1 MTPLDSVG
9 DNRALVS
16 EPHTDDGPSPSLVGT
31 LVAQRYQVEALLGS
45 GGMGAVYRARHVH
58 MQKVVALKVLHRE
71 TSERP
76 EVVSRFEREAI
87 AAGRIDHPNVAAATD
102 FGRLGDGS
110 FYLVLEYVAGQS
122 LGSLLEEE
130 GALPLPRAL
139 AIAEQIAAALAAAH
153 RAEIVHRDLKPD
165 NVMLLD
171 PATRSTRPEAD
182 IVKVLDFGLAKLE
195 RKDADATQLTMIG
208 AIYGTPQY
216 MSPEQAGG
224 GEVDAR
230 ADLYALGLILYEM
243 LAGKPPFAAEQLM
256 PLLIKQMTEEPPP
269 LPADVPRP
277 VRKVVMKLLEK
288 KPEDRFQSA
297 EELLVAL
304 RELGKAAA
312 TPDSGRARL
321 PSVTSLP
328 MVPQVVDKL
337 DELSS
342 SARQA
347 SRPAVDF
354 LLRELRKPIEIGG
367 RVAPRWLPLSA
378 LVVVLGVVVTIVAVR
393 GGEPST
399 GSLQGA
405 SGTASGATGDDEDDP
420 PPRRKPVQLDPAL
433 RQVLE
438 AAKNGSDTAL
448 YALQQRTDAERSVD
462 EWLALS
468 QALLMRKQVQAGLDA
483 FAGAIAGDELARE
496 EKALL
501 GALRHLADDEA
512 HADAIL
518 QFVAKHLGPI
528 AGDFL
533 FDVWSKTSAKTH
545 ATTRAFELLGTRG
558 VQKQMSDAL
567 RIALDLRAAE
577 KCEQYAKLLPR
588 VEQVGDERTLTPLRE
603 LRKERGCGESG
614 RDDCYPCL
622 RKDKALDAAYTQAA
636 LRKAPQFPLLRRW
649 RWKG

>member
-1 MTPLDSVG
+1 M
-9 DNRALVS
+9 S
-16 EPHTDDGPSPSLVGT
+16 EPDTDADRAPPLVGT
-31 LVAQRYQVEALLGS
+31 VVAQRYQVETLLGA

-58 MQKVVALKVLHRE
+58 MQKTVALKVLHRE

-110 FYLVLEYVAGQS
+110 FYLVLEYVAGKS
-122 LGSLLEEE
+122 LGTLLEEQ

-139 AIAEQIAAALAAAH
+139 GITEQIVAALAAAH

-171 PATRSTRPEAD
+171 PGARNSLSDAD

-224 GEVDAR
+224 MEVDAR
-230 ADLYALGLILYEM
+230 ADLYAVGLMLYEM
-243 LAGKPPFAAEQLM
+243 LAGKPPFASEQLM

-269 LPADVPRP
+269 LPSEVPRP

-288 KPEDRFQSA
+288 KPEDRYQTA
-297 EELLVAL
+297 EELLAVL
-304 RELGKAAA
+304 RELSQAA
-312 TPDSGRARL
+312 TLPEGPRTRL
-321 PSVTSLP
+321 PSMTSLP
-328 MVPQVVDKL
+328 MMPQVVDKL
-337 DELSS
+337 DELSTT
-342 SARQA
+342 ARKA
-347 SRPAVDF
+347 SRPAVDY
-354 LLRELRKPIEIGG
+354 LVRELRKPIELGG
-367 RVAPRWLPLSA
+367 RSVPRWMPLGA
-378 LVVVLGVVVTIVAVR
+378 LSLVLIGVVLAVVSF
-393 GGEPST
+393 GPT
-399 GSLQGA
+399 GSQTGVRA
-405 SGTASGATGDDEDDP
+405 ASGAPSVGDDEDDT
-420 PPRRKPVQLDPAL
+420 PPRRKPAKLDPAL

-448 YALQQRTDAERSVD
+448 YALRQRSDSERSVD

-468 QALLMRKQVQAGLDA
+468 QAHLMRKNVQPALKA
-483 FAGAIAGDELARE
+483 FASAIEGDELARE

-501 GALRHLADDEA
+501 GALRHLADDDA
-512 HADAIL
+512 HTDVIL
-518 QFVAKHLGPI
+518 EFVAEHLGPL

-533 FDVWSKTSAKTH
+533 FDVWSKTSAKTR
-545 ATTRAFELLGTRG
+545 ATTRAFELLSTRS
-558 VQKQMSDAL
+558 VQKDVSPAL

-588 VEQVGDERTLTPLRE
+588 VEEVGDERVLNPLRD
-603 LRKERGCGESG
+603 LRKDRGCGANDRE
-614 RDDCYPCL
+614 DCYPCL

-636 LRKAPQFPLLRRW
+636 LRKAPRFPILRRW